1 MTDDHTKRTHHN
13 HGEQT
18 KESVTEVDRLGAKT
32 RAADANRDYDECPQC
47 GREFLGVNMARN
59 GDLAFIHDDD
69 KKCTKETDVDHVY
82 LKMDGLELT
91 QQQSKRA
98 RDVLEQVKNGDAT
111 HATDLI
117 DEWKGAPPDYTL
129 ERMANVDGRGEVG
142 TVYGWISVSDIAGTD
157 PELTGRFEKGRIE
170 SVLQLMIDG
179 QYRPEHVENHGMP
192 HYREICGDLYV
203 GSDGNHRSIA
213 CKAIGID
220 KIYAQIT
227 EYDVNETEYQ
237 RWKARRD
244 GELVDTMVSDTSR
257 GPSDP
262 PEHHTDLLREVL
274 AAVGSACPPT
284 TNLDELVYTPD
295 SDVCDTCGRSSHYL
309 FDYVVED
316 PRNVLGVE
324 ETVLIGEFAHVTVD
338 CALRK
343 LDFAV
348 DLEVAHFALASR
360 VERREQPQ
368 TATSGGR
375 TPQ

>member
-1 MTDDHTKRTHHN
+1 MTDDHTER
-13 HGEQT
+13 T
-18 KESVTEVDRLGAKT
+18 KESVTEVDRLGAKI

-47 GREFLGVNMARN
+47 GRGFLGVDMARN

-69 KKCTKETDVDHVY
+69 KRCTKETDVDHVY

-117 DEWKGAPPDYTL
+117 DEWKGTPPDCTL
-129 ERMANVDGRGEVG
+129 ERMANVDGRGEIG

-179 QYRPEHVENHGMP
+179 RYRPEYVENHGMP

-213 CKAIGID
+213 CKAVGID

-227 EYDVNETEYQ
+227 EYDVDETEYQ
-237 RWKARRD
+237 RWKAHRD
-244 GELVDTMVSDTSR
+244 GELVGTHDVRYFQGSKRS
-257 GPSDP
+257 
-262 PEHHTDLLREVL
+262 PEHHTNLLREVL
-274 AAVGSACPPT
+274 VANGIARPPMT
-284 TNLDELVYTPD
+284 DPDELVYTPD
-295 SDVCDTCGRSSHYL
+295 GDVCDICGRSSHYL

-316 PRNVLGVE
+316 SRNVLGVE
-324 ETVLIGEFAHVTVD
+324 MPWSAFHERTMCYD
-338 CALRK
+338 CWRESQFSASYYTPEDPSDLFDKEIPTPDR
-343 LDFAV
+343 LD
-348 DLEVAHFALASR
+348 
-360 VERREQPQ
+360 Q
-368 TATSGGR
+368 
-375 TPQ
+375 